1 MIKRDPTTTEELV
14 LALRDARERTLGL
27 VEDLDDTQLQVPYLR
42 IVNPVLW
49 ELGHVAWFQE
59 NWILRHCDGRSSLV
73 KNADELYDSAAV
85 HHDTRWRIP
94 LLSREACLDY
104 MERVLEG
111 VLERLATLSLSPGEL
126 YFHRLV
132 LYHEDMHGE
141 ALVYTRQTLGFPPP
155 QGRLQAPARGAEPT
169 SGGPLLGDAEIP
181 GGTLRLGAERDL
193 PFVFDNEQWAHE
205 VEVRPFRLALAPV
218 TQAEFLSFVEDG
230 GYERRELWMENG
242 WSWREESDATHPVY
256 WRREGES
263 WMRRD
268 HDRWVPLE
276 DHRPVLHVNAF
287 ESEAYCNWAGRRLPS
302 EAEWEFAAGP
312 ARHPWGDSDP
322 TEERAHLDL
331 ARSCCIEV
339 GALPDGDGPFGNRQL
354 VGNVWE
360 WTATTFGP
368 YPGFAPG
375 PYKEYS
381 EPWFG
386 THRVLRGGAFATRA
400 RLLRNTWRNYFTP
413 DRRDVLAG
421 FRTAA
426 SAG

>member
-1 MIKRDPTTTEELV
+1 MIRRDPTTAEELA

-27 VEDLDDTQLQVPYLR
+27 VEDLADAQLQVPYLR

-49 ELGHVAWFQE
+49 ELGHVGWFQE
-59 NWILRHCDGRSSLV
+59 NWVLRHCAGRSSIV

-94 LLSREACLDY
+94 LLSREACWDY

-111 VLERLATLSLSPGEL
+111 VLERLATLALSPAEL

-141 ALVYTRQTLGFPPP
+141 ALLYTRQTLGFPPP
-155 QGRLQAPARGAEPT
+155 RRTAQVPTRGAQPA
-169 SGGPLLGDAEIP
+169 GGPLAGDAEIP
-181 GGTLRLGAERDL
+181 GGTMRLGAEREF
-193 PFVFDNEQWAHE
+193 PFAFDNEQWAHE

-218 TQAEFLSFVEDG
+218 TQAEFLAFVEDG
-230 GYERRELWMENG
+230 GYERRELWTEDG
-242 WSWREESDATHPVY
+242 WRWREESDAAHPVY
-256 WRREGES
+256 WRPEKDR

-268 HDRWVPLE
+268 YDRWVPLE
-276 DHRPVLHVNAF
+276 DHRPVLHVSAF
-287 ESEAYCNWAGRRLPS
+287 ESEAYCNWAGRRLPD

-312 ARHPWGDSDP
+312 ARHPWGDGDP
-322 TEERAHLDL
+322 TEEHAHLDL
-331 ARSCCIEV
+331 SSPGCIEV
-339 GALPDGDGPFGNRQL
+339 GGLPEGDGPFGNRQL

-360 WTATTFGP
+360 WTATTFRP

-426 SAG
+426 SAE